1 MTDLQQQIL
10 ARIDATPYR
19 PPTIADFTGE
29 RASVSWSLAELMA
42 AGVIDTATGDSGTT
56 YTRRKV
62 HTDAPYS
69 SPHAPKPT
77 LQIAHAGLAYFPS
90 RSPAAQP
97 VWHGPENTP
106 SQRATIRACTVPRL
120 QTKAELAAQ
129 ARAHKAAERAKEKA
143 VKPEKKTAIKQDTA
157 LKSAPAPRPGKHHG
171 LVMQH
176 LTWPMSAAEF
186 AAAAGVTKD
195 AASSML
201 GNREKSGT
209 VKSCPL
215 GLPKM
220 YYRDASKPEIEAAR
234 ARAAKFKWRALRAK
248 KLDESSAAIVA
259 DYEAGKSLKKLA
271 RELKLHKDTIGKII
285 GIHGVKK
292 RTRSEAQNLWRA
304 QQENKPTRHR
314 RIDAFAGRAEL

>member
-1 MTDLQQQIL
+1 VNDLQTAIL

-19 PPTIADFTGE
+19 APTITDFTGQH
-29 RASVSWSLAELMA
+29 AAISLALAELMTA
-42 AGVIDTATGDSGTT
+42 RVIDTATGDSGVT
-56 YTRRKV
+56 YTRSKV
-62 HTDAPYS
+62 HTGAP
-69 SPHAPKPT
+69 SPHAPAPIPQT
-77 LQIAHAGLAYFPS
+77 AHAGLAYFPS

-143 VKPEKKTAIKQDTA
+143 AKPATKTAIKQDTA

-171 LVMQH
+171 LVMRH
-176 LTWPMSAAEF
+176 LTGPMSTAEF
-186 AAAAGVTKD
+186 ATAAGVTKD

-201 GNREKSGT
+201 GNREKSGA
-209 VKSCPL
+209 VKSCSL

-220 YYRDASKPEIEAAR
+220 YFRGASKPEIEAAR
-234 ARAAKFKWRALRAK
+234 TRAAKFKWRVLRSK
-248 KLDESSAAIVA
+248 KLDESSSAIVA

-292 RTRSEAQNLWRA
+292 RTRSEAQNLWRT
-304 QQENKPTRHR
+304 QQEKKPTRNR
-314 RIDAFAGRAEL
+314 RIDAFAGRAEA